1 MKTST
6 LLINLLLIFAF
17 ILCQRVHANE
27 NKVVYQTTKI
37 SEHVYIFTRNWDTEG
52 RHRNNIGV
60 VIGDE
65 GITLVNVM
73 YESEIEELLREIK
86 KFSNKPI
93 QFVFNSNWDFHNT
106 DANKILKN
114 KGATLIAHEN
124 IKYFDNTVT
133 QLTFKDKL
141 TLDIGT
147 DSIIAYRS
155 YGHSMGHI
163 NIFFK
168 KANVIFMSD
177 SFRDQWMTTQ
187 GPYGYKGH
195 IKGLRSA
202 VALTNK
208 QTKFV
213 PGNTSSSIYL
223 EKEALLKEIDIRDS
237 FVSQVVTLQEQ
248 GMSVSE
254 ISQDKSIN
262 KLFKDNYERY
272 PEYGR
277 DLTGSVRGVQ
287 YSIRLEKNKGDIESM
302 KEYVGTYELPN
313 KKIVEVFTEE
323 GHLFARSKGLFYY
336 LLSPISK
343 DTFEFGWH
351 FPDREIKFLR
361 NKKSKIKGITV
372 NLPVDDVKFG
382 QNISLKYLKKVDLIK
397 RIY

>member
-1 MKTST
+1 
-6 LLINLLLIFAF
+6 
-17 ILCQRVHANE
+17 VHANE
-27 NKVVYQTTKI
+27 NKVVYQTTQI
-37 SEHVYIFTRNWDTEG
+37 SEHAYIFTRNWDTEG
-52 RHRNNIGV
+52 KHRNNIGV
-60 VIGDE
+60 VIGDD

-73 YESEIEELLREIK
+73 YKDEIEELLREIK
-86 KFSNKPI
+86 KLSNKPI

-106 DANKILKN
+106 DANKVLKN

-195 IKGLRSA
+195 IKGLKSA
-202 VALTNK
+202 LELTNE

-223 EKEALLKEIDIRDS
+223 QKEALLKEIEIRES
-237 FVSQVVTLQEQ
+237 FVSQVAALQEQ
-248 GMSVSE
+248 GMSVSV
-254 ISQDKSIN
+254 ISKDKSIN
-262 KLFKDNYERY
+262 QLFQGNYERY
-272 PEYGR
+272 PEYGS
-277 DLTGSVRGVQ
+277 DLSGTVRAAQ
-287 YSIRLEKNKGDIESM
+287 YSQRLEKNKNLIENM
-302 KEYVGTYELPN
+302 QEYVGSYELPN
-313 KKIVEVFTEE
+313 QKVVEVFIE
-323 GHLFARSKGLFYY
+323 GEYLFARSKGLFYY
-336 LLSPISK
+336 LLAPVSK

-351 FPDREIKFLR
+351 FPDRSVKFLR
-361 NKKSKIKGITV
+361 NKQSKIEGFSV
-372 NLPVDDVKFG
+372 NLPEGDRMFG
-382 QNISLKYLKKVDLIK
+382 QNISLKYLKEVDLIK
-397 RIY
+397 RIN